1 MLQLILYNMQELFS
15 SLHWEEM
22 FTKDWD
28 TKHFNCWK
36 YHCST
41 SVSYYNPYLC
51 ELHYNLIC
59 VSYITI
65 IILLDLQNTSQIM
78 PPTSVLYQ
86 ENHVFDSAFIQKC
99 TASLKSSSYPN
110 LHPMSVLLE
119 FKHIITNHWE
129 PGQGCM
135 GGAEDLKSKFLNGVM
150 SCSSRVMKKNIR
162 QSSVIA

>member
-1 MLQLILYNMQELFS
+1 MSLLHFCELLQS
-15 SLHWEEM
+15 
-22 FTKDWD
+22 
-28 TKHFNCWK
+28 
-36 YHCST
+36 
-41 SVSYYNPYLC
+41 YLC

-119 FKHIITNHWE
+119 FQHMITPGSQVRDVWE
-129 PGQGCM
+129 VM
-135 GGAEDLKSKFLNGVM
+135 RIWNLNFWMV
-150 SCSSRVMKKNIR
+150 SRVAAAVWWRRTLDNPLWSIKIVGSSSKHVLHQVLHNI
-162 QSSVIA
+162 SLFF